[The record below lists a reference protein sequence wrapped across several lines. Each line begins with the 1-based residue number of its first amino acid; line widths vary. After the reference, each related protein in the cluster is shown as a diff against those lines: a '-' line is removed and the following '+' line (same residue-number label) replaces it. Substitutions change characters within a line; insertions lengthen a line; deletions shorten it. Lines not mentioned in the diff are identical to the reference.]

1 MEDILISLLPVITII
16 AVWIYIY
23 IKMKKSNKNNKYV
36 QNQEEMILLLK
47 EIRDEL
53 KDLNKKHT
61 NN

>member
-1 MEDILISLLPVITII
+1 MEDIIISLLPVITII

>member
-1 MEDILISLLPVITII
+1 MEDIIISLLPVITII

-61 NN
+61 DN

>member
-1 MEDILISLLPVITII
+1 MEDIIISLLPVITII

-53 KDLNKKHT
+53 KDLNKKNL